1 MWMLGSWRIDIV
13 LSHGHYCRAAR
24 GGRHSFTDLSH
35 SAEPPIRTIAPTLV
49 MGCSLPQYAPN
60 NTNVNTRPP
69 SLVVYFLSFARN
81 VWRGQPLVI
90 NIIFKCIEEIYR
102 KVPPGW
108 LAWLISLLCFTRIF
122 DWGILLRGP
131 EAGAGAGGGPRTRF
145 IRGNWASFAVT
156 GVNTPIPSLALLLLL
171 ARWSIAD
178 KSVLWPLVLGLL
190 AVLNIY
196 TKVNL
201 AYRTFTI

>member
-1 MWMLGSWRIDIV
+1 MVITAGQRRQS
-13 LSHGHYCRAAR
+13 S
-24 GGRHSFTDLSH
+24 TDLSH

-131 EAGAGAGGGPRTRF
+131 EAGAGGGPWTRF

-156 GVNTPIPSLALLLLL
+156 GVNTPIRSLALLFLL

-178 KSVLWPLVLGLL
+178 KSVLWPLLVLGLL
-190 AVLNIY
+190 AV
-196 TKVNL
+196 
-201 AYRTFTI
+201 

>member
-1 MWMLGSWRIDIV
+1 MVITAGQR
-13 LSHGHYCRAAR
+13 RN
-24 GGRHSFTDLSH
+24 SFTDLSH

-108 LAWLISLLCFTRIF
+108 LAWLISLLRFTRIF

-131 EAGAGAGGGPRTRF
+131 ELELELVEVPGHDLSEEIEHLLLWLGSTLPYGHWRFYSFLHAGALQ
-145 IRGNWASFAVT
+145 INLSFD
-156 GVNTPIPSLALLLLL
+156 LLC
-171 ARWSIAD
+171 
-178 KSVLWPLVLGLL
+178 LGC
-190 AVLNIY
+190 
-196 TKVNL
+196 
-201 AYRTFTI
+201 